1 MKLTIIYSSYSDY
14 TSTLSVSFIVRLFL
28 VMKRFQAMAEITL
41 FFMMALFVVDYV
53 TRLEASC
60 GLTLLSV
67 RILADVI

>member
-53 TRLEASC
+53 TRAR
-60 GLTLLSV
+60 SV
-67 RILADVI
+67 MWVDFVVCADTC